1 MKTKLEIKEVNI
13 KTNKLTGNKEGNI
26 TVDAMQGKIALKNNS
41 ASLYTILKDTLQVLN
56 TSLATSGSPASHV
69 VNPQQFST
77 QASQLDQLMSDG

>member
-1 MKTKLEIKEVNI
+1 MIETPKAKISIDT
-13 KTNKLTGNKEGNI
+13 EGNI
-26 TVDAMQGKIALKNNS
+26 TVDAMQGKIALKNSS

-77 QASQLDQLMSDG
+77 QATQLDQLMSDG